1 MDQINQR
8 DFQTVR
14 QVSQFQF
21 LKKTIPIL
29 LSLSVFSFLFSY
41 YSPLPFLLHSFNHD
55 GTPFS
60 IQTVSFT
67 IHRNYIFLLCNGILV
82 FLITSSGLITNP
94 QLGSDVD
101 GKHIK
106 KDGEDRRSIVPE
118 FSEPKALVNEV
129 VVVEDEEDHG
139 SENGISVPA
148 KGDENGLVAAQ
159 DEDEDEAEFHDMEE
173 EEEGIG
179 GLLSA
184 EELNK
189 KCEDFIRKMKGIKIE
204 AQHHLIM
211 V

>member
-1 MDQINQR
+1 MAVSQ
-8 DFQTVR
+8 F
-14 QVSQFQF
+14 SQFQF
-21 LKKTIPIL
+21 LKKAIPIL
-29 LSLSVFSFLFSY
+29 LSLSLFFFLFSY
-41 YSPLPFLLHSFNHD
+41 YSPLHFLLHSFNHD
-55 GTPFS
+55 VTPFS

-82 FLITSSGLITNP
+82 FLITSSSLITNP

-101 GKHIK
+101 SKHIK

-118 FSEPKALVNEV
+118 FFEPKALVNEV
-129 VVVEDEEDHG
+129 VIVEDEEDHG
-139 SENGISVPA
+139 SENGISVTA
-148 KGDENGLVAAQ
+148 KCDENWLLTAQ
-159 DEDEDEAEFHDMEE
+159 DEDETEFHDMEKE
-173 EEEGIG
+173 GEGI